1 MNEKQVKSAIGV
13 LVKLFY
19 SDLKNGELAF
29 LTMEQYID
37 DLNMLKDVRTV
48 ATELEKQRAFSLLA
62 PMKYFDLKSAEKI
75 EDLLKGV

>member
-37 DLNMLKDVRTV
+37 DLNILKDVRTV